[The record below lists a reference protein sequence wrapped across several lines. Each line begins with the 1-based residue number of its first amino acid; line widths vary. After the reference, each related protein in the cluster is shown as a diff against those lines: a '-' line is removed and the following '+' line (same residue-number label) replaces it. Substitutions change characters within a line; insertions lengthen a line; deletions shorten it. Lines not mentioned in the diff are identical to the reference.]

1 MEVLKATTTGIYSS
15 ENDNVYVYKRH
26 LKEIKTV
33 KSNLIQDICLDLT
46 FYWNT

>member
-33 KSNLIQDICLDLT
+33 KSNLIQDT
-46 FYWNT
+46 